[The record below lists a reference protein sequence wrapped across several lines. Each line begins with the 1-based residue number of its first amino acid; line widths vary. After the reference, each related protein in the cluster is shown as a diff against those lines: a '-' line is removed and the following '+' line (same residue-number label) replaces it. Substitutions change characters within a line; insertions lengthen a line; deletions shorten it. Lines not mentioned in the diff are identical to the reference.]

1 MFIHK
6 HLFEN
11 RTVMLRLVIR
21 LEHKCAYMLQSS
33 SKICSQN
40 NVYYQKY
47 TFLASLSICYYKKKY
62 IKKLTKVIYLNKH
75 KYWGLNILT
84 TYPQNL
90 FSSLIFLKIFSLS
103 FSVSCFE
110 SAHSISFNVCSW
122 FLGQK
127 RPMKKNLKKMSK
139 LQISIIKI

>member
-47 TFLASLSICYYKKKY
+47 TFSASLSICYYKKKY
-62 IKKLTKVIYLNKH
+62 IKKLTKAIYLNKH
-75 KYWGLNILT
+75 KY
-84 TYPQNL
+84 
-90 FSSLIFLKIFSLS
+90 
-103 FSVSCFE
+103 
-110 SAHSISFNVCSW
+110 
-122 FLGQK
+122 
-127 RPMKKNLKKMSK
+127 
-139 LQISIIKI
+139 